1 MLLVEKVV
9 LITGGARGIGRAI
22 TERVVME
29 GGRAAV
35 VDIAESG
42 KDTARDLEER
52 GGQVL
57 FVRAD
62 VRREPDVVAAVAACV
77 DRFGDID
84 VLVNNAGVNAYYD
97 AVRMT
102 EAEWD
107 AVFAVDLKAAWL
119 TAKHVLAR
127 MTTKRTG
134 AIVNISSIHARL
146 TTPGMFPYAAAKAG
160 LEGLTRSLACDCGPY
175 NVRVNAVAPG
185 FTRTH
190 LVDEWLNRQPDPA
203 AAERAVLA
211 QLPLGRMAEPAD
223 VAAVVAFLASDLACA
238 VTGAVVSVDCGHSVK
253 FAS

>member
-1 MLLVEKVV
+1 MLLKEKVV
-9 LITGGARGIGRAI
+9 LVTGGARGIGRA
-22 TERVVME
+22 TAERVIAE
-29 GGRAAV
+29 GGHVAV

-42 KDTARDLEER
+42 ADTVRDLDAH
-52 GGQVL
+52 GGQAL

-62 VRREPDVVAAVAACV
+62 VRREPEVAAAVRACV

-84 VLVNNAGVNAYYD
+84 VLVNNAGVNAYFD
-97 AVRMT
+97 ATTMV
-102 EAEWD
+102 EADWE

-119 TAKHVLAR
+119 TSKYVLPRLTAKRA
-127 MTTKRTG
+127 G

-146 TTPGMFPYAAAKAG
+146 TVPGMFPYAAAKAG

-185 FTRTH
+185 FTRTY
-190 LVDEWLNRQPDPA
+190 LVEEWLNQQPDPA

-211 QLPLGRMAEPAD
+211 QHPLGRMAEPAD
-223 VAAVVAFLASDLACA
+223 VAAVVVFLASDLACA
-238 VTGAVVSVDCGHSVK
+238 VTGAVISVDCGHSIR